1 MVVDRPPTAR
11 VYCAGVRGEARS
23 GLEQEPHSVGRGS
36 PGGETPR
43 LDAWRRA
50 VVVQTAFVGDVV
62 FASPLVEALKAARPG
77 SHLAMLVRPDKA
89 EVAACIPGVD
99 EVITW
104 DKHGLD
110 GGMLGTLRVARRLRQ
125 AGFDLLVSPHR
136 SLRSALLARFSR
148 IPVRVGHHGGL
159 RSACYT
165 HGRRPDPAEPNALLQ
180 DLALLEAAGVQPAGT
195 RLRLRTPP
203 GQQQYLEDFYR
214 RHNLPA
220 DARLAAL
227 CIGSVWPTKRWPPVY
242 FASLAESLRARGFSP
257 VLFGSQDELPL
268 ARQIEES
275 AREGLLSCVGN
286 TLAESAVL
294 LERARL
300 AVGGDTGLMH
310 MARALGTACAIIYG
324 PTDARMHS
332 FGEET
337 RVLVA
342 RVKCRPCSR
351 HGHLRCP
358 EGHHDCMR
366 LVSPEQVM
374 EAVRALIG
382 LQTPP
387 PGGVHPT
394 PRSLKAPAELHDASD
409 RGAS

>member
-1 MVVDRPPTAR
+1 MSQAEQSTGERPPNP
-11 VYCAGVRGEARS
+11 GVPS
-23 GLEQEPHSVGRGS
+23 PVGF
-36 PGGETPR
+36 E
-43 LDAWRRA
+43 RA

-62 FASPLVEALKAARPG
+62 FASPVVAALKAARPG

-99 EVITW
+99 EVLTW
-104 DKHGLD
+104 DKHGSD
-110 GGMLGTLRVARRLRQ
+110 GGTLGIVRVARRLRQ
-125 AGFDLLVSPHR
+125 AGFDLLISPHR
-136 SLRSALLARFSR
+136 SLRSALLARFSG
-148 IPVRVGHHGGL
+148 IPVRVGHRGGL

-165 HGRRPDPAEPNALLQ
+165 HGRRPDPGEPNPLLQ
-180 DLALLEAAGVQPAGT
+180 DLALLEAVGIQPAGT
-195 RLRLRTPP
+195 RLRLRTPG
-203 GQQQYLEDFYR
+203 GQSQYLQDFYR
-214 RHNLPA
+214 RHNLPE

-242 FASLAESLRARGFSP
+242 FASLAESLRARGWHP
-257 VLFGSQDELPL
+257 ILFGSQDELPL
-268 ARQIEES
+268 ARRIEEN

-286 TLAESAVL
+286 TLAESAAL

-310 MARALGTACAIIYG
+310 MARALGTACVLIYG

-332 FGEET
+332 FGDET

-351 HGHLRCP
+351 HGHLECP

-374 EAVRALIG
+374 DEVRTLVG
-382 LQTPP
+382 VQTPP
-387 PGGVHPT
+387 PGGLTPT
-394 PRSLKAPAELHDASD
+394 PRALRAAAEPHDGSE
-409 RGAS
+409 RGAP